1 MIKLFESNAGHLSL
15 WVEGSKFYFTGVEEV
30 DGATFA
36 ADAAA
41 LAKYDTDDWTLDVYP
56 GRPGGELIALW
67 DDGRLTVIKDS
78 QGTPI
83 AGVAG
88 CRYLGLP

>member
-1 MIKLFESNAGHLSL
+1 MIKLFESNAGHLYIYKEES
-15 WVEGSKFYFTGVEEV
+15 GICFIGVEEV

-56 GRPGGELIALW
+56 GMPGGALIAIW
-67 DDGRLTVIKDS
+67 DNGRLTVVKDN
-78 QGTPI
+78 QGAPI

-88 CRYLGLP
+88 RRYLGLP